1 MNQEKGRLGPCPL
14 PKTCWG
20 RLQLTGIQAGEYGVF
35 LGRKCTKDG
44 KKMTKK
50 GLYKHINSWITAYWV
65 SANDIQGCGQA
76 GQAD

>member
-1 MNQEKGRLGPCPL
+1 
-14 PKTCWG
+14 
-20 RLQLTGIQAGEYGVF
+20 VFF

-50 GLYKHINSWITAYWV
+50 VLYKHINSWITAYWV